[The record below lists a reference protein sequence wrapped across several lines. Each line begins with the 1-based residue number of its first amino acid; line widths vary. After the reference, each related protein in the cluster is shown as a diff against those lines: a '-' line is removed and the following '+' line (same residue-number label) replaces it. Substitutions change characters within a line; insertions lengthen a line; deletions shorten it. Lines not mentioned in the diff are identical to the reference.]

1 MSQPVA
7 RITRRATFAAAHV
20 LCRPDWD
27 DEHNREVFGAC
38 VSEHGHNYVLEVT
51 VSGPLD
57 PDTGM
62 IINLKQLDAVIRSR
76 FIDCVDHRH
85 LNRDVPFLRDVIP
98 TAENIA
104 LAAWRV
110 LQPVLLPI
118 ELVRVRVTESEN
130 NSAEVVA
137 P

>member
-1 MSQPVA
+1 MSQPAA

-27 DEHNREVFGAC
+27 DDHNREVFGAC

-62 IINLKQLDAVIRSR
+62 IMNLKRLDAVIRSQ

-98 TAENIA
+98 TAENVA

-118 ELVRVRVTESEN
+118 DLVRVRVTESEN

>member
-1 MSQPVA
+1 
-7 RITRRATFAAAHV
+7 
-20 LCRPDWD
+20 
-27 DEHNREVFGAC
+27 VFGAC

-98 TAENIA
+98 TAENVA

>member
-1 MSQPVA
+1 MKQPAA

-20 LCRPDWD
+20 LRRPDWD
-27 DEHNREVFGAC
+27 DDRNREVFGPC

-62 IINLKQLDAVIRSR
+62 IINLKRLDAVIRSQ

-98 TAENIA
+98 TAENVA

-118 ELVRVRVTESEN
+118 DLVRVRVTESEN